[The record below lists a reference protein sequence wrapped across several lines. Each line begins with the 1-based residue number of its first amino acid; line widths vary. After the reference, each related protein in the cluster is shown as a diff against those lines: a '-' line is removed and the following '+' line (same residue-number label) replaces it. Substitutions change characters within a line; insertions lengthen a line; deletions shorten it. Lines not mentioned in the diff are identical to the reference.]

1 MIFRVQNLQ
10 IISQQKSVVI
20 LLFSLS
26 YQLVYFSVTPNA
38 EVQKLISNNH

>member
-26 YQLVYFSVTPNA
+26 YQLVYFCVTSNA
-38 EVQKLISNNH
+38 EVQELISNNH